1 MDTYRHAIWLNPEP
15 EEIWPYRQSIGILR
29 EIMGGR
35 MYPTTIQG
43 LERAMRALVK

>member
-1 MDTYRHAIWLNPEP
+1 MWLNPEP
-15 EEIWPYRQSIGILR
+15 EELWGYRQSIGILK

-43 LERAMRALVK
+43 LERAKRALVK